1 MAQETP
7 VLDQQ
12 AAQVREHQ
20 LRFVINVLTQRW
32 RMIALFTMAA
42 CLGYGALG
50 LVSLRRPHGD
60 YHAQAKVVVTQSLWD
75 RDALKGMGGTPLTP
89 FDAPTL
95 AKRTSLQR
103 LSDRVVRALVQLD
116 TAEGRELSALTTE
129 QEYAAMSARIQNA
142 LTITPGDA
150 QSGVITLEV
159 TNWPNRDEAARIVDL
174 AARVFVDEN
183 RQARVE
189 EDEKTHDALKHRL
202 SDLQQELYNA
212 ETAQWEFKKSMG
224 FQTYGK
230 AGDELTRIYDEL
242 AEKRAVKQE
251 TQSRL
256 AELEAE
262 LKQNGAQLPE
272 ALGNVTDTVISQM
285 LSELDKLLQEQ
296 LTMDV
301 VYTPAYPGLKQ
312 IEDEIAEKKAAVL
325 EAVKRIDEAVG
336 DGTNVWKQRQ
346 TLYRQQLEMRLSLT
360 GIDIR
365 MAALQ
370 RMLDE
375 LMPKIPELAN
385 KNMEYERLEKDAGQI
400 REQFNKLREKEFDIR
415 TALSR
420 ESGQVERHE
429 SVIASAV
436 PIRGAS
442 VRMWVNFIIGGLV
455 GFVVGFGL
463 AVMIEIM
470 DTSIRSIE
478 DVSNYIG
485 LEVIG
490 TIPKMRF
497 GKPHGGRRRRG
508 TYVAAADESQIDA
521 CIVTQHDP
529 KSPVSEAY
537 RTLRTNFQFATIK
550 RKPRTVMVTS
560 AVPGEGKTTT
570 AVNMAVTM
578 ADRGMRVLLV
588 DTDLRRPNVHRVLR
602 VERGPGLADVLRE
615 GADLTTVMRETRV
628 ENLWIVSS
636 GRVPPNPSELIASER
651 MQRLIERL
659 GGEFDL
665 VICDAPS
672 ILVVTD
678 PVLLATHVDSVVL
691 VVSANNARR
700 ETVLRACKLLQTANA
715 SVAGVVLNG
724 VEATRRH
731 YYYYYYYYEDN
742 DGRNQR
748 RWYHL

>member
-1 MAQETP
+1 
-7 VLDQQ
+7 
-12 AAQVREHQ
+12 
-20 LRFVINVLTQRW
+20 
-32 RMIALFTMAA
+32 
-42 CLGYGALG
+42 
-50 LVSLRRPHGD
+50 
-60 YHAQAKVVVTQSLWD
+60 
-75 RDALKGMGGTPLTP
+75 
-89 FDAPTL
+89 
-95 AKRTSLQR
+95 
-103 LSDRVVRALVQLD
+103 
-116 TAEGRELSALTTE
+116 
-129 QEYAAMSARIQNA
+129 
-142 LTITPGDA
+142 
-150 QSGVITLEV
+150 
-159 TNWPNRDEAARIVDL
+159 
-174 AARVFVDEN
+174 
-183 RQARVE
+183 
-189 EDEKTHDALKHRL
+189 
-202 SDLQQELYNA
+202 
-212 ETAQWEFKKSMG
+212 
-224 FQTYGK
+224 
-230 AGDELTRIYDEL
+230 
-242 AEKRAVKQE
+242 
-251 TQSRL
+251 
-256 AELEAE
+256 
-262 LKQNGAQLPE
+262 
-272 ALGNVTDTVISQM
+272 
-285 LSELDKLLQEQ
+285 
-296 LTMDV
+296 
-301 VYTPAYPGLKQ
+301 
-312 IEDEIAEKKAAVL
+312 
-325 EAVKRIDEAVG
+325 
-336 DGTNVWKQRQ
+336 
-346 TLYRQQLEMRLSLT
+346 MRLSLT